1 MSDDLRP
8 SPRYKPV
15 SLFVTCIVDAIYPQ
29 TGVSVV
35 EILEHLGVEVRFP
48 MGQTCCGQTGFN
60 SGFWEDAR
68 TVAKQFLRA
77 FADAEVIV
85 TPSGSC
91 ATMVRHYYPELFKDE
106 LEWREKAQWAAN
118 ITWELTEYLVD

>member
-1 MSDDLRP
+1 MASDLRP
-8 SPRYKPV
+8 SPKFKPV

-48 MGQTCCGQTGFN
+48 MGQTCCGQTGYN

-68 TVAKQFLRA
+68 AVAKQFLRA

-85 TPSGSC
+85 TPSPVQNPLVSICDSGTPAACSC
-91 ATMVRHYYPELFKDE
+91 AVNVAR
-106 LEWREKAQWAAN
+106 
-118 ITWELTEYLVD
+118 